1 MESLKGK
8 KIGFGFTGSFCTY
21 EKIFEQMEY
30 LSKEGAE
37 LVPVFSDASQK
48 TDCRFGKSEDFLK
61 RAEEIA
67 GRSPIKTIPAAEP
80 IGPKSLLDAM
90 LIAPCTG
97 NTLAKLA
104 NGITDTPVLMAAK
117 AHMRNQKPLI
127 LFLSTNDALGMNF
140 KNIGLLFNCKN
151 IYFVP
156 FGQDNYIKKPTSM
169 VSEPKLILATI
180 KEALNGKQIQ
190 PAILSPQPFP
200 EKEHNCSGSI
210 E

>member
-8 KIGFGFTGSFCTY
+8 KIGFGFTGSFCMY
-21 EKIFEQMEY
+21 EKIFIQMEH

-37 LVPVFSDASQK
+37 LIPIFSDASQT
-48 TDCRFGKSEDFLK
+48 TDCRFGKAEDFIK

-67 GRSPIKTIPAAEP
+67 GRSVIKTIPAAEP
-80 IGPKSLLDAM
+80 IGPKSLLDIM

-117 AHMRNQKPLI
+117 AHIRNQRPLV
-127 LFLSTNDALGMNF
+127 LFLSSNDALGMNF
-140 KNIGLLFNCKN
+140 KNIGLLFNSKN

-156 FGQDNYIKKPTSM
+156 FGQDNFIKKPTSM
-169 VSEPKLILATI
+169 VSKPELILDTLL
-180 KEALNGKQIQ
+180 EAFSGKQLQ
-190 PAILSPQPFP
+190 PVILSPLPAVT
-200 EKEHNCSGSI
+200 EK
-210 E
+210 

>member
-21 EKIFEQMEY
+21 EKIFAQMKN
-30 LSKEGAE
+30 LTLEGAE
-37 LVPVFSDASQK
+37 LIPIFSDASQK
-48 TDCRFGKSEDFLK
+48 IDSRFGKAEDFLK
-61 RAEEIA
+61 HAEELT
-67 GRSPIKTIPAAEP
+67 GHSPIKTIPAAEP
-80 IGPKSLLDAM
+80 IGPKSLLDIM

-117 AHMRNQKPLI
+117 AHMRNQKPLV

-140 KNIGLLFNCKN
+140 KNIGLLFNCKH

-169 VSEPKLILATI
+169 VAKPELILDTI
-180 KEALNGKQIQ
+180 KEALQGRQIQ
-190 PAILSPQPFP
+190 PVILSPQPAKIKT
-200 EKEHNCSGSI
+200 E
-210 E
+210 